1 MWKLNGSKTT
11 KKKIKEEILKIP
23 WDKWKW
29 KHNIPK
35 SMGFGKSSSKRKV
48 YSDTS
53 LPQET
58 RKISNKWSNF
68 TPKGTKKVDNNKSQ
82 S

>member
-1 MWKLNGSKTT
+1 MGQEQL
-11 KKKIKEEILKIP
+11 KKIKGKILKIP

-29 KHNIPK
+29 KHNNPK
-35 SMGFGKSSSKRKV
+35 SMGFGKSSSKIKV

-68 TPKGTKKVDNNKSQ
+68 THKGTKKEDNNKSQ

>member
-1 MWKLNGSKTT
+1 MAQEQQ
-11 KKKIKEEILKIP
+11 KKIKEEILKIP

-35 SMGFGKSSSKRKV
+35 SMGFRKSSSKIKV

>member
-1 MWKLNGSKTT
+1 MAQEQQ
-11 KKKIKEEILKIP
+11 KKIKEEILKIP

-35 SMGFGKSSSKRKV
+35 SKGFGKSSSKIKV